1 MRIRLRELSG
11 VVVLVGVSVSANAQ
25 DVRLAT
31 AAEHRNMT
39 AVETLLDQGAD
50 VNGPQPDGATA
61 LHWAAHWNDLAL
73 TEALIAAG
81 AHVDAANEYGV
92 TPLSLAATNGSARVL
107 DALLRAGAN
116 ARAAL
121 PTGETA
127 LMTAVRSG
135 SVDAVNRLLAGGADP
150 NAKQTSKGQTAL
162 MWAATAQKPEIVRS
176 LIASGTQVDAL
187 SVTGFT
193 ALMFAA
199 REGGLDL
206 AQLLLESGADINA
219 VAQCQGTDAG
229 GYAGVTTLCSAAD
242 GNTPLLVA
250 TVRGHVDL
258 AIFLLEQGANP
269 DGAVD
274 VAAYTPLHWACAR
287 YEHPLAFGEVAVD
300 LALTGEW
307 RALAGIPDRDPKLV
321 LIRALLA
328 HGANLEA
335 SVMRPATGA
344 GGFQGNSMRA
354 GATPYFVAAMA
365 GDVEVMRLLLANG
378 ADPLVRS
385 KDASTV
391 LMGAILG
398 GNAFSARRVT
408 EQDRIKAIEVALET
422 GNDVEAQDETG
433 YRAMHAAAA
442 AEFHQVILF
451 LLEQGA
457 DLNPVTQSRRRTEGS
472 GFVIIAGQSPLGIV
486 EGTFNGG
493 SYNERPETAAFLRG
507 LGAESIGRA
516 TLQTY
521 LDSFVEGDPEEEST
535 PQEPEP

>member
-11 VVVLVGVSVSANAQ
+11 VVILVGVSVAATAQ

-31 AAEHRNMT
+31 AAEHRDRA
-39 AVETLLDQGAD
+39 AVEALLDQGAD

-81 AHVDAANEYGV
+81 ANVDAANEYGV

-150 NAKQTSKGQTAL
+150 NAKQTSRGQTAL
-162 MWAATAQKPEIVRS
+162 MWAATAQKPEIVRT
-176 LIASGTQVDAL
+176 LIANGAQVDAR

-199 REGGLDL
+199 REGGLEL
-206 AQLLLESGADINA
+206 AQLLLESGANINA
-219 VAQCQGTDAG
+219 VAQCQGTG
-229 GYAGVTTLCSAAD
+229 GGTYAGVTTLCSAAD

-269 DGAVD
+269 DGAD
-274 VAAYTPLHWACAR
+274 SAGYTPLHWACAR
-287 YEHPLAFGEVAVD
+287 YEHPLAFGEVTVD

-328 HGANLEA
+328 HGASLEA
-335 SVMRPATGA
+335 PVTRPAVGA
-344 GGFQGNSMRA
+344 GGFQGSSMRG

-365 GDVEVMRLLLANG
+365 GDAAVMRLLLTHG
-378 ADPLVRS
+378 ADPLARS
-385 KDASTV
+385 KDASTA

-422 GNDVEAQDETG
+422 GNDIEAQDETG

-521 LDSFVEGDPEEEST
+521 LDSFVEGDPEAEST
-535 PQEPEP
+535 PQEPQP

>member
-11 VVVLVGVSVSANAQ
+11 VVVLVGVSVAANAQ

-31 AAEHRNMT
+31 AAEHRDIT
-39 AVETLLDQGAD
+39 AIEALLDQGAD

-61 LHWAAHWNDLAL
+61 LHWAAHWNDLPT

-92 TPLSLAATNGSARVL
+92 TPLSLAATNGSASVL
-107 DALLRAGAN
+107 DALLRAGAT

-162 MWAATAQKPEIVRS
+162 MWAATAQKPEIARS
-176 LIASGTQVDAL
+176 LIANGAQVDAR
-187 SVTGFT
+187 SAADFT

-199 REGGLDL
+199 REGGLEL
-206 AQLLLESGADINA
+206 AQLLLELGADI
-219 VAQCQGTDAG
+219 
-229 GYAGVTTLCSAAD
+229 SAAASD
-242 GNTPLLVA
+242 GSTPLLVA

-258 AIFLLEQGANP
+258 AIFLLEQGAQP

-274 VAAYTPLHWACAR
+274 VAGYTPLHWACAR
-287 YEHPLAFGEVAVD
+287 YEHPLAFGEVTVD

-307 RALAGIPDRDPKLV
+307 RALAGIPDRDPKLA

-328 HGANLEA
+328 HGANLDA
-335 SVMRPATGA
+335 PVTRPAPVF
-344 GGFQGNSMRA
+344 GGFQGGSMRA
-354 GATPYFVAAMA
+354 GATPYYVAALA
-365 GDVEVMRLLLANG
+365 GDAEVMRLLLTQG
-378 ADPLVRS
+378 ADPLVRL
-385 KDASTV
+385 KDASTA
-391 LMGAILG
+391 LMGAISA
-398 GNAFSARRVT
+398 GNAFTARRVT
-408 EQDRIKAIEVALET
+408 EQDRIEAIEVALET
-422 GNDVEAQDETG
+422 GNDIEAQDDNG
-433 YRAMHAAAA
+433 YRAMHLAAG
-442 AEFHQVILF
+442 AEFHQVIMF
-451 LLEQGA
+451 LLNQGA
-457 DLNPVTQSRRRTEGS
+457 DLNPVTKTRRRSEGS
-472 GFVIIAGQSPLGIV
+472 GFVVIAGQSPLGIV
-486 EGTFNGG
+486 EGTFLGG
-493 SYNERPETAAFLRG
+493 TYNERPETAAFLRE

-521 LDSFVEGDPEEEST
+521 LDSFVEGDPGEETEENEVQD
-535 PQEPEP
+535 PRP

>member
-11 VVVLVGVSVSANAQ
+11 VMVLVGVSVAVNAQ

-31 AAEHRNMT
+31 AAEHRDMT
-39 AVETLLDQGAD
+39 AIAALLDQGAD

-61 LHWAAHWNDLAL
+61 LHWAAHWNDLPT

-92 TPLSLAATNGSARVL
+92 TPLSLAATNGSASVL

-121 PTGETA
+121 LTGETA

-150 NAKQTSKGQTAL
+150 NAKQASREQTAL
-162 MWAATAQKPEIVRS
+162 MWAATAQKPEIARS
-176 LIASGTQVDAL
+176 LIANGAQVDAR

-199 REGGLDL
+199 REGGVEL

-219 VAQCQGTDAG
+219 VARCEGTDPLAARG
-229 GYAGVTTLCSAAD
+229 TTLCSAAD

-250 TVRGHVDL
+250 TVRGHADL
-258 AIFLLEQGANP
+258 AIFLLEQGAQP
-269 DGAVD
+269 DGAAD
-274 VAAYTPLHWACAR
+274 IAGYTPLHWVCTR
-287 YEHPLAFGEVAVD
+287 YEHPFATDDAPIEGD
-300 LALTGEW
+300 PPGEW
-307 RALAGIPDRDPKLV
+307 GALSGIPDRDAKLA
-321 LIRALLA
+321 LIRALLD
-328 HGANLEA
+328 HGANIEA
-335 SVMRPATGA
+335 TMTKGLPSPARFGGRSA
-344 GGFQGNSMRA
+344 GG
-354 GATPYFVAAMA
+354 GATPFVVAATA
-365 GDVEVMRLLLANG
+365 GDAELMRLLVDNG

-385 KDASTV
+385 PS
-391 LMGAILG
+391 GATAVMAAIAG
-398 GNAFSARRVT
+398 GNAFSAHRVT
-408 EQDRIKAIEVALET
+408 EQDRIKAIEVALEA
-422 GNDVEAQDETG
+422 GNDIEAQDENG
-433 YRAMHAAAA
+433 YRAMHTAAG

-457 DLNPVTQSRRRTEGS
+457 DLNPVTKTRRQKEGA
-472 GFVIIAGQSPLGIV
+472 GFVVIAGQSPLGVV

-507 LGAESIGRA
+507 LEAESIGRA

-535 PQEPEP
+535 PQEQQP

>member
-199 REGGLDL
+199 REGDLDL

-219 VAQCQGTDAG
+219 EA
-229 GYAGVTTLCSAAD
+229 SD
-242 GNTPLLVA
+242 GSTPLLVA

-258 AIFLLEQGANP
+258 AIFLLEQGAQP

-274 VAAYTPLHWACAR
+274 VAGYTPLHWACAR
-287 YEHPLAFGEVAVD
+287 YEHPLAFGDVTVD

-307 RALAGIPDRDPKLV
+307 RPLAGIPDRDPKLA

-335 SVMRPATGA
+335 SVTRPAPVG
-344 GGFQGNSMRA
+344 GGFSGGSMRG

-365 GDVEVMRLLLANG
+365 GDAEVMRLLLANS

-385 KDASTV
+385 RDASTA
-391 LMGAILG
+391 LMGAISA
-398 GNAFSARRVT
+398 GNAFTARRVT
-408 EQDRIKAIEVALET
+408 EQERIEAVTVALEA
-422 GNDVEAQDETG
+422 GNDVEAQDRNG
-433 YRAMHAAAA
+433 YRAMHLAAG
-442 AEFHQVILF
+442 AEFHEVIMF
-451 LLEQGA
+451 LLNQGA
-457 DLNPVTQSRRRTEGS
+457 DLNPVTQSRRRAEGS
-472 GFVIIAGQSPLGIV
+472 GFVVIAGQSPLGIV
-486 EGTFNGG
+486 EGTFLGG
-493 SYNERPETAAFLRG
+493 TYNERPETAAFLRE

-521 LDSFVEGDPEEEST
+521 LDSFVEGDPGEETEENEVQD
-535 PQEPEP
+535 PRP

>member
-11 VVVLVGVSVSANAQ
+11 AVVLVGVSVSASAQ

-31 AAEHRNMT
+31 AAEHRDMT
-39 AVETLLDQGAD
+39 AVEALLEQGAD

-61 LHWAAHWNDLAL
+61 LQWAAHWNDVAL

-81 AHVDAANEYGV
+81 ADVDAANEYGV

-107 DALLRAGAN
+107 AALLRAGAN

-135 SVDAVNRLLAGGADP
+135 RVDAVNRLLAGGADP
-150 NAKQTSKGQTAL
+150 NATQTSKGQTAL
-162 MWAATAQKPEIVRS
+162 MWAATVQKPEIARS
-176 LIASGTQVDAL
+176 LVANGAQVDAR

-199 REGGLDL
+199 REGGLEL

-219 VAQCQGTDAG
+219 AARCQGDPSA
-229 GYAGVTTLCSAAD
+229 YAGVTTLCSASD

-258 AIFLLEQGANP
+258 AIFLLEQGAQP

-274 VAAYTPLHWACAR
+274 VAGYTPLHWACAR
-287 YEHPLAFGEVAVD
+287 YEHPLAFGDVTVE

-307 RALAGIPDRDPKLV
+307 RALAGIPDRDPKLA

-335 SVMRPATGA
+335 LVTRPAAGA
-344 GGFQGNSMRA
+344 GGFQGSSMSR

-365 GDVEVMRLLLANG
+365 GDAESHAPAARQ
-378 ADPLVRS
+378 RCQ
-385 KDASTV
+385 
-391 LMGAILG
+391 
-398 GNAFSARRVT
+398 SARAV
-408 EQDRIKAIEVALET
+408 D
-422 GNDVEAQDETG
+422 
-433 YRAMHAAAA
+433 
-442 AEFHQVILF
+442 
-451 LLEQGA
+451 
-457 DLNPVTQSRRRTEGS
+457 
-472 GFVIIAGQSPLGIV
+472 
-486 EGTFNGG
+486 
-493 SYNERPETAAFLRG
+493 
-507 LGAESIGRA
+507 GR
-516 TLQTY
+516 
-521 LDSFVEGDPEEEST
+521 LDSAHGGDPRRQRLQRAPHHRAGSHRGH
-535 PQEPEP
+535 